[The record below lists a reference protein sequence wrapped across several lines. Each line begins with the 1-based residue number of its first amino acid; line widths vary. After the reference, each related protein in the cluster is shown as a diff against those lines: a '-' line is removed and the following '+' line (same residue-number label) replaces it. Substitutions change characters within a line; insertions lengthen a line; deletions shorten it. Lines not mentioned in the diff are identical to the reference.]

1 MFYILL
7 GLGIGLVPMIWVAL
21 HNPPHV
27 TAVQRKRLVKRK
39 AHLLNKKDRIT
50 YWQEFHPVKFELI
63 TVGIFLGTLFI
74 GAVYF

>member
-27 TAVQRKRLVKRK
+27 TAVQRKRLAKRK

-50 YWQEFHPVKFELI
+50 YWQEFHPVKFDLAI
-63 TVGIFLGTLFI
+63 SGAIIGTFFI
-74 GAVYF
+74 VAVYC